1 MSKYS
6 FEFKLEVV
14 EDYLCGETGGYK
26 SIASKYDIANYS
38 QVRDWVKNYENYGE
52 EGLKRKSIKTFYSG
66 EFKLS
71 VLQYRQ
77 YHNCSYREA
86 ANHFGISNYSTIAN
100 WQRKYLDEGFEGLNK
115 SIGRP
120 NTMSE
125 NNKEKD
131 VLNLTKSEK
140 EELIKLR
147 EENEF
152 LRASLAY
159 EKKLKALIQEREQKT
174 RKRRK

>member
-6 FEFKLEVV
+6 FEFKLKVV
-14 EDYLCGETGGYK
+14 QDYLRGETGGYK
-26 SIASKYDIANYS
+26 TIGEKYGVINYCL
-38 QVRDWVKNYENYGE
+38 VIYWVNSYEEFGE
-52 EGLKRKSIKTFYSG
+52 EGLKRKSTKTFYSG
-66 EFKLS
+66 EFKLR

-86 ANHFGISNYSTIAN
+86 ANHFGISNQSMIAN

-120 NTMSE
+120 STMSE
-125 NNKEKD
+125 NKKEKD
-131 VLNLTKSEK
+131 ALNLTKSEK